1 MYKYRLVEQEEKVS
15 KFHQERVDAFDKIEA
30 RLDNIKKSL
39 RQAKIETIKYYREN
53 FKLDDNS
60 HTQRLLLL
68 LAVLL
73 AARNLVANANGNALR
88 LASDA
93 HVARQLRG
101 RRRG

>member
-53 FKLDDNS
+53 PSSFVVVKPTDLINDYLNDIEI
-60 HTQRLLLL
+60 LLEKE
-68 LAVLL
+68 
-73 AARNLVANANGNALR
+73 
-88 LASDA
+88 
-93 HVARQLRG
+93 
-101 RRRG
+101 

>member
-53 FKLDDNS
+53 PSSFVVVKPTDLINDYLKDIEI
-60 HTQRLLLL
+60 LLEKE
-68 LAVLL
+68 
-73 AARNLVANANGNALR
+73 
-88 LASDA
+88 
-93 HVARQLRG
+93 
-101 RRRG
+101 